1 MSKLTVFP
9 SAALGAPLVVL
20 NTFEGEGKQVLD
32 EARALALPDFT
43 MAEIS
48 GANWDDDLTPW
59 PSPPLRKGSAAFG
72 GKADAYLAEL
82 VGTIL
87 PRVREA
93 LPAEPAYTVIAGYSL
108 GGLFAV
114 YAALRG
120 GFDAAVSSSGSLW
133 YPDFADFAGKT
144 PLPPELKAVYLSLGD
159 AEPKTRHPL
168 MKTVGESTEKVYKT
182 LQDRGLPVIFEWNP
196 GNHFRDPEL
205 RTAKG
210 IRWVLE
216 KLGERR

>member
-1 MSKLTVFP
+1 MSKLNVFP
-9 SAALGAPLVVL
+9 SAAPGAPLVVL

-59 PSPPLRKGSAAFG
+59 PSPPRRKGSAAFG

-87 PRVREA
+87 PRVRA
-93 LPAEPAYTVIAGYSL
+93 GLPAEPAYTVIAGYSL

-133 YPDFADFAGKT
+133 YPDFADFAEKT

-159 AEPKTRHPL
+159 AEPRTRHPL
-168 MKTVGESTEKVYKT
+168 MKTVGESTERVCKT
-182 LQDRGLPVIFEWNP
+182 LRDRGLPVIFEWNE

-210 IRWVLE
+210 LRWALQR
-216 KLGERR
+216 LGGT